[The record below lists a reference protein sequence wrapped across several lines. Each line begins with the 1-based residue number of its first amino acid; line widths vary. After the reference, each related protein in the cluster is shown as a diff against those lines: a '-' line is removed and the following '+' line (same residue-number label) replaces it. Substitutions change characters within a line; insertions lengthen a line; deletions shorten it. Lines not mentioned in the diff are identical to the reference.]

1 MFAKISGNVSK
12 ESIHPLE
19 MRRGFTTQK
28 KGAPPCSQNQF
39 QNLKQFQILIII
51 IIIL

>member
-12 ESIHPLE
+12 ESIYSLE
-19 MRRGFTTQK
+19 TRRGFTAQK
-28 KGAPPCSQNQF
+28 KEHRRAPKINFKIQKIQF
-39 QNLKQFQILIII
+39 RIII